1 MSNEPS
7 ENASPAMNRREYFT
21 SRTRDGMPIHRGEG
35 AETLL
40 GATFDVTS
48 SHELTPAAARNFI
61 GYAGPLLWGPSVT
74 VATHIGSVTYTIE
87 YNAVGDTVV
96 MGRVTYWKG
105 SGAGRK
111 VTEEF
116 RDSTT
121 ITTSN
126 SVATV
131 ECEFK
136 GVPLGSTVEGTCN
149 P

>member
-1 MSNEPS
+1 MISEPS
-7 ENASPAMNRREYFT
+7 ENTSTDTDRRKYYT
-21 SRTRDGMPIHRGEG
+21 LATREGMPIHRGEG
-35 AETLL
+35 AETLI
-40 GATFDVTS
+40 GAMVNVTR
-48 SHELTPAAARNFI
+48 EDEVTTAARSFV
-61 GYAGPLLWGPSVT
+61 GYAPPLVWGPGVT
-74 VATHIGSVTYTIE
+74 VASHIGSVTYTIE
-87 YNAVGDTVV
+87 YSAVGDTVV

-105 SGAGRK
+105 SGGGRK

-131 ECEFK
+131 DCEFK
-136 GVPLGSTVEGTCN
+136 GLPTGSTVNGTCN